1 MGRAIP
7 AKVRTGVEERDR
19 VCQVP
24 TCDVT
29 LGLEID
35 HIKPFAEGG
44 PTTFENLVRLC
55 KRHHL
60 QKTHD
65 GYRLVKIEPHEME
78 ELSNGVRVETSDT
91 TRTWAWRAPPDSG

>member
-1 MGRAIP
+1 A
-7 AKVRTGVEERDR
+7 VEERDR

-24 TCDVT
+24 TCDMT
-29 LGLEID
+29 IGLEID

-44 PTTFENLVRLC
+44 PASLENLVRLC

-65 GYRLVKIEPHEME
+65 GYRLEKIETVAGTE
-78 ELSNGVRVETSDT
+78 R
-91 TRTWAWRAPPDSG
+91 RWAWRAPPDLIGTG